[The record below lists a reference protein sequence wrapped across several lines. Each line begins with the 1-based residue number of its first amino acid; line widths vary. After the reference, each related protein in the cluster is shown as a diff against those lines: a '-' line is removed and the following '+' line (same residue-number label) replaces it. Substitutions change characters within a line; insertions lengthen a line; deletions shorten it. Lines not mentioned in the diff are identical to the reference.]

1 MGKHSGGKRDGGVAR
16 FLGGSAGTGG
26 ISVSPGLT
34 QPGRGLERHCFASR
48 GFGGP
53 LGNAAAARAGFSGVV
68 QRKLGSE
75 WRADRGVV
83 LRGCPWISDGPWGG
97 VHLGHFSVGRCLLEA
112 VVAGVAHEAAVPT
125 QRTRSFLFC
134 SVWPT
139 ARLAHLD
146 VGGFGR
152 WSTADASLF
161 GPDICLWR
169 GGGGSCYLQ
178 LRVEAGGVAIGS
190 GYPIGSVAGFSCH
203 RPRSWK
209 ARGGG

>member
-1 MGKHSGGKRDGGVAR
+1 MWKHSGGKRDGGVAR

-26 ISVSPGLT
+26 ISFSPGLT

-53 LGNAAAARAGFSGVV
+53 LGNAAAARAGFSGFV

-83 LRGCPWISDGPWGG
+83 LLECAWISDGLWGG
-97 VHLGHFSVGRCLLEA
+97 AHLGHFSVGRCLLEA
-112 VVAGVAHEAAVPT
+112 VVAGVAYEAAVRT
-125 QRTRSFLFC
+125 QRTRGFFSC

-169 GGGGSCYLQ
+169 GRGGSCYLQ
-178 LRVEAGGVAIGS
+178 LRVETG
-190 GYPIGSVAGFSCH
+190 
-203 RPRSWK
+203 
-209 ARGGG
+209 